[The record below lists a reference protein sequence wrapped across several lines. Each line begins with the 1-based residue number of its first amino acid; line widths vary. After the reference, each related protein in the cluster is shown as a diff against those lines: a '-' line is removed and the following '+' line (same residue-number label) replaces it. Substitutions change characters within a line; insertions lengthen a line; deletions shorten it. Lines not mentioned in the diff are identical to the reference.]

1 MLDTMSSTPEDW
13 VERARRGEKV
23 DAVPAAT
30 VVLLRDG
37 ADGLE
42 TLMMRRNSKLDFAGG
57 AWVFP
62 GGRVDPGDIP
72 DSGDELEAARA
83 AAVREAGE
91 EAGLAVDAAAM
102 VPFAHWV
109 PPPVAPKRFATWFF
123 MGPAPDGA
131 VTIDGGEIHEHRWL
145 DPEGVLTSRE
155 AGEIELLPPTW
166 VTLHRLARFD
176 RVAAALDHARATPLE
191 FFETHI
197 ARVEGGVAALWQGD
211 AGYDASDPDAPE
223 PHHRLYMVESGWHY
237 DRAGLD

>member
-1 MLDTMSSTPEDW
+1 MASSSTPEDW
-13 VERARRGEKV
+13 IERARRGEQV

-37 ADGLE
+37 PTGLE
-42 TLMMRRNSKLDFAGG
+42 TLMVRRNSKLDFAGG

-72 DSGDELEAARA
+72 ESGDELEAARA

-91 EAGLAVDAAAM
+91 EAGLAVDAEAM

-123 MGPAPDGA
+123 MGPAPEGA
-131 VTIDGGEIHEHRWL
+131 VTIDGGEIHDHRWL
-145 DPEGVLTSRE
+145 DPDSVLASRE

-176 RVAAALDHARATPLE
+176 GVDAALDHARATPLE
-191 FFETHI
+191 YFETHI
-197 ARVEGGVAALWQGD
+197 ARVDGGVAALWQGD
-211 AGYDASDPDAPE
+211 AGYDTSDPDVPGTR
-223 PHHRLYMVESGWHY
+223 HRLYMVESGWRY